1 MDCSNLDSLSLSL
14 WSILRGFCFNL
25 GRGMGLDGMGI
36 SEKLIKAII
45 EKDFV
50 ARDYINFDGRD
61 IWLKLDIRLYRSFI
75 FIFTLLEFLIFEE
88 IINSRSTGKKI
99 DLGLRISNFDRSFDF
114 YWKVKVVFLESQ
126 VFDFYRGGKIRVLV
140 YHYSSFGRSFNP
152 DFPVYR
158 LKKGKSGILMD
169 RESCARRDNDKSQGR
184 VIHKR
189 S

>member
-1 MDCSNLDSLSLSL
+1 
-14 WSILRGFCFNL
+14 
-25 GRGMGLDGMGI
+25 MGLDGMGI

-99 DLGLRISNFDRSFDF
+99 DLGLRISIDRSIFI
-114 YWKVKVVFLESQ
+114 
-126 VFDFYRGGKIRVLV
+126 GK
-140 YHYSSFGRSFNP
+140 
-152 DFPVYR
+152 
-158 LKKGKSGILMD
+158 
-169 RESCARRDNDKSQGR
+169 
-184 VIHKR
+184 
-189 S
+189 